1 MKHSSLGIAAAL
13 ALAASAGTGNAVEVM
28 PREPSSTPSAFSGGR
43 KKHKSRKRL
52 NARIAGGNWQGKQYL
67 SYAEHDRCVRA
78 TFGAPNGLARL
89 ARYEVEKGAVV
100 ASR

>member
-1 MKHSSLGIAAAL
+1 MKSHSSLGMMAAL

-28 PREPSSTPSAFSGGR
+28 PRGPSSPSLPTVRPR
-43 KKHKSRKRL
+43 KRRSHKRL
-52 NARIAGGNWQGKQYL
+52 NARVSGGNWQGVPYL

-89 ARYEVEKGAVV
+89 ARYEVEKGEVV